1 MKEKLYS
8 AKILIDSMW
17 IPSSKLGKIL
27 AFFNVRVQADN
38 THGCLITNFNIL
50 LNGFKL
56 IDGIK
61 GKFISMPEK
70 YETIEFPGCYPK
82 EKRIDVIELYDGTEQ
97 LILKEAL
104 KKYDELSKKETI

>member
-1 MKEKLYS
+1 MKK
-8 AKILIDSMW
+8 
-17 IPSSKLGKIL
+17 
-27 AFFNVRVQADN
+27 
-38 THGCLITNFNIL
+38 L
-50 LNGFKL
+50 LNEWKKYLNEKVPHLIISLKLPLHYSEVEVGTLIKFPKDEL